1 MILRSVLQHLTQKY
15 FNNTKN
21 IFSMLIKMS
30 YANCKQKLWKN
41 RKKPEKIDKFWNI
54 KSNNWKKKIIES
66 KKYLIICKSKYEDA

>member
-15 FNNTKN
+15 FNNTEN

-41 RKKPEKIDKFWNI
+41 RKKPEKIDKF
-54 KSNNWKKKIIES
+54 
-66 KKYLIICKSKYEDA
+66 